1 MTNFDIYGSKQDPAQ
16 PIQIADTSQPA
27 KAGTDVGYVE
37 DVIKGTGGGLA
48 RGLTGLAGLPGT
60 AQDLVRGGIDY
71 FLPPSQKQLE
81 ARQQAPNLL
90 PSQPA
95 VQAAVE
101 KNVTGK
107 FYEPQT
113 LPGQY
118 ASTIAEFAPGALVPG
133 SAAARV
139 ANTVIPGAFSETAGQ
154 ITKGTAAEPW
164 ARGIAGVAG
173 GVGAAK
179 AITPAAPASAGRQ
192 AAVGV
197 LEREGIPL
205 SAGERTGSAPIRW
218 AESVAADMPGSAGRA
233 AEMNAATR
241 GALDKTLTE
250 RTFDRAELT
259 RRGIPPEAN
268 LPDPSVAVAGGK
280 SLSDKYNQILAG
292 YDLLSDSRL
301 VNGIYGRVAKYE
313 NDALTPTKE
322 IARMRDK
329 ITDTLLKGQ
338 GSMTGAEYQGFRSQ
352 LGSAAKDTVGDT
364 AKRTALSGM
373 KRDLDAAMER
383 NLPTSVAEQLKENN
397 RRYSNMKTLE
407 GAVAKADENLSPQAV
422 AQAVRSRRAGD
433 FSKRQGNLDE
443 LAHAA
448 NMVIKPL
455 PQSGTGPRTQMQQ
468 LFSLPSMLSAG
479 GGGTIGGMVGGIP
492 GALIGAGLPLA
503 ASRFVVSKGG
513 QKYLGNQ
520 LLPQRGRDVVAQT
533 LAQKAVSQPS
543 IIDRNE
549 RERRAYEEKRKNR

>member
-205 SAGERTGSAPIRW
+205 SAEHQGAPQQEQR
-218 AESVAADMPGSAGRA
+218 
-233 AEMNAATR
+233 R
-241 GALDKTLTE
+241 GA
-250 RTFDRAELT
+250 
-259 RRGIPPEAN
+259 
-268 LPDPSVAVAGGK
+268 
-280 SLSDKYNQILAG
+280 
-292 YDLLSDSRL
+292 
-301 VNGIYGRVAKYE
+301 
-313 NDALTPTKE
+313 
-322 IARMRDK
+322 
-329 ITDTLLKGQ
+329 
-338 GSMTGAEYQGFRSQ
+338 
-352 LGSAAKDTVGDT
+352 
-364 AKRTALSGM
+364 
-373 KRDLDAAMER
+373 
-383 NLPTSVAEQLKENN
+383 
-397 RRYSNMKTLE
+397 
-407 GAVAKADENLSPQAV
+407 
-422 AQAVRSRRAGD
+422 
-433 FSKRQGNLDE
+433 
-443 LAHAA
+443 
-448 NMVIKPL
+448 
-455 PQSGTGPRTQMQQ
+455 
-468 LFSLPSMLSAG
+468 
-479 GGGTIGGMVGGIP
+479 
-492 GALIGAGLPLA
+492 PLA
-503 ASRFVVSKGG
+503 
-513 QKYLGNQ
+513 
-520 LLPQRGRDVVAQT
+520 
-533 LAQKAVSQPS
+533 
-543 IIDRNE
+543 
-549 RERRAYEEKRKNR
+549 RRR